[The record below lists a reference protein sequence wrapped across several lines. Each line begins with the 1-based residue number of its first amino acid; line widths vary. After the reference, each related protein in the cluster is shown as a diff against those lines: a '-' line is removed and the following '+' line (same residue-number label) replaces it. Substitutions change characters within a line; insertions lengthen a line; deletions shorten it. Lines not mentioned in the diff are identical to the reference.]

1 MNQPYESCSHLMSE
15 KASKGRFLKAE
26 KERKRREKSNG
37 CILSF
42 YNGYFGRK
50 KLSDAKGPS
59 GDDVFK
65 NRARYVNNWRV
76 CQTPVYHTH
85 ILEKPD
91 LPGTNLFGGI
101 RLSPQANFPMQ
112 MSESTASLS
121 LAERWTITEIRR
133 QMLC

>member
-1 MNQPYESCSHLMSE
+1 MNQPNESCSHLNE

-26 KERKRREKSNG
+26 KERRRREKVMVALLVF
-37 CILSF
+37 IIATF
-42 YNGYFGRK
+42 WPE

-59 GDDVFK
+59 GDNVFK
-65 NRARYVNNWRV
+65 NRARYINNWRD
-76 CQTPVYHTH
+76 CQTPVYHTQ

-91 LPGTNLFGGI
+91 LPGTNLFEGTNK
-101 RLSPQANFPMQ
+101 QANFPMQ

-121 LAERWTITEIRR
+121 LAKRWTITEIRR

>member
-1 MNQPYESCSHLMSE
+1 MVALLVFTMATLEIVY
-15 KASKGRFLKAE
+15 
-26 KERKRREKSNG
+26 
-37 CILSF
+37 
-42 YNGYFGRK
+42 GRK

-65 NRARYVNNWRV
+65 NRARYIKNWRV
-76 CQTPVYHTH
+76 CQTLVYHTH

-112 MSESTASLS
+112 MSESTASLL